1 MILLAYL
8 ALCLSI
14 SLPSHLLSNTS
25 HLASKLQQK
34 CVQTLPR
41 DSTERASLASLL
53 CGEKITEENL
63 RKKLQQTSLIHI
75 FVISGSHLILFDQ
88 LLGILRIPLYVRF
101 LILALYTL
109 ATGFQPPAVRALG
122 GLLAAAT
129 LLWRGWRIPAD
140 QRVLAVGLTILA
152 AFPDWWQSR
161 SLIMSWCASLAL
173 CVPSIL
179 RLRGSLQR
187 LSVAQGAIF
196 VLMMPPLWGFG
207 SLHPLSL
214 LYNLLLA
221 PVVSF
226 VLLPLGLLTLII
238 PHSSFLFDNTLT
250 YFTTGLQWVSEPV
263 QLPAGSSL
271 PTPLLWIWVFLWHLL
286 LHAFRV
292 WRWQGRHL

>member
-14 SLPSHLLSNTS
+14 SLPADLLSNTS
-25 HLASKLQQK
+25 HLAAKLQQK
-34 CVQTLPR
+34 CVQTLPQ
-41 DSTERASLASLL
+41 DSKERASLASLL

-88 LLGILRIPLYVRF
+88 LLSILRIPLYVRF
-101 LILALYTL
+101 LILAMYTL
-109 ATGFQPPAVRALG
+109 ATGFQPPAVRALC
-122 GLLAAAT
+122 GLLATAA
-129 LLWRGWRIPAD
+129 LLWRGWRFPPD
-140 QRVLAVGLTILA
+140 LRVLAVGMTILA

-161 SLIMSWCASLAL
+161 SLIMSWSASLAL

-179 RLRGSLQR
+179 RLRGSLPR
-187 LSVAQGAIF
+187 LSLGQGAIF
-196 VLMMPPLWGFG
+196 ILMMPPLWGFG

-214 LYNLLLA
+214 LYNLLLG

-226 VLLPLGLLTLII
+226 VLLPLALLTLII
-238 PHSSFLFDNTLT
+238 PHSAVLFDSAVFS
-250 YFTTGLQWVSEPV
+250 FTNGLQWVSEPV
-263 QLPAGSSL
+263 QLPAGRSL
-271 PTPLLWIWVFLWHLL
+271 PTALLWGWVFLCHLL
-286 LHAFRV
+286 LHTFRV